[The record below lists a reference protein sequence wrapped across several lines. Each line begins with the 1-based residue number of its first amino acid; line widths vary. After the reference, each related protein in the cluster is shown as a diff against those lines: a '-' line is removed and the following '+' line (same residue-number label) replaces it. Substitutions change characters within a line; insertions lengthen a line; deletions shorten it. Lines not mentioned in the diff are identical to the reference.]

1 MKSILEYT
9 TKVVENV
16 AKLNGH
22 TTADF
27 QILASAKHVT
37 IPWGQAIA
45 RIYGDGMYAVADVV
59 PVLAHHDR
67 KEREYAFA
75 AWYERL
81 VSGAPGSS
89 FWGDTGMIGLYH
101 AASDVNNGFVESLGS
116 KVKAAFLELCLKHQV
131 PLEVSHAFVR
141 TFDVALAVMQECY
154 MTALLDGAAQ
164 IGINDRLLAR
174 IRVVQ
179 IRKTIEEARSSLPV
193 IEWSDAL
200 STHVTEVDV
209 QHRKLIDII
218 NALRAAGPK
227 GGEAMRRIM
236 KELTDYT
243 VFHFGFEEKML
254 QDNGYPEYPEHKRA
268 HDKLVAQVGQLNE
281 EVQTGKASVTVDLFK
296 FLRSWLNNHIRG
308 TDRRYGPFLNGKG
321 IH

>member
-1 MKSILEYT
+1 MKSILEFA

-16 AKLNGH
+16 SRLNGH
-22 TTADF
+22 TSADF
-27 QILASAKHVT
+27 QVLASAKHVT
-37 IPWGQAIA
+37 IPWAPQIA
-45 RIYGDGMYAVADVV
+45 HQYGEGMYAIADVV
-59 PVLAHHDR
+59 PVLAQHDR

-75 AWYERL
+75 SWYERL
-81 VSGAPGSS
+81 VSGAPGAS

-101 AASDVNNGFVESLGS
+101 AAADVNNGFVESLAS
-116 KVKAAFLELCLKHQV
+116 RVKATFLALCAKHQV
-131 PLEVSHAFVR
+131 PVEVAAAFQR

-154 MTALLDGAAQ
+154 MTALLEGAAQ
-164 IGINDRLLAR
+164 IGINDRLLSR

-193 IEWSDAL
+193 IEWSDSL
-200 STHVTEVDV
+200 STRVAEVDK
-209 QHRKLIDII
+209 QHQQLIHII
-218 NALRAAGPK
+218 NELRAAGPK

-254 QDNGYPEYPEHKRA
+254 SDNGYPEYPEHKRA
-268 HDKLVAQVGQLNE
+268 HDKLVTQVGQLNE
-281 EVQTGKASVTVDLFK
+281 EVQSGKASVTVDLFK

-308 TDRRYGPFLNGKG
+308 TDRRYGAFLNAKG

>member
-16 AKLNGH
+16 ARLNGH
-22 TTADF
+22 SAADF
-27 QILASAKHVT
+27 QILATAKHVT
-37 IPWGQAIA
+37 IPWAPQIA
-45 RIYGDGMYAVADVV
+45 RIYGDGMYAVAELV
-59 PVLAHHDR
+59 PVLAQHDR

-75 AWYERL
+75 SWYERL
-81 VSGAPGSS
+81 VSGAPGAS

-101 AASDVNNGFVESLGS
+101 AAADVANGLVESLGS
-116 KVKAAFLELCLKHQV
+116 KVKASFLELCLKHQV
-131 PLEVSHAFVR
+131 PMEVAHAFHR

-164 IGINDRLLAR
+164 IGINDRLLSR

-193 IEWSDAL
+193 IEWSDSL
-200 STHVTEVDV
+200 STSVSEVDR
-209 QHRKLIDII
+209 QHRVLIDII

-227 GGEAMRRIM
+227 GGEEMRRIM

-243 VFHFGFEEKML
+243 VFHFSFEEKML
-254 QDNGYPEYPEHKRA
+254 QDNAYPEYPEHKRA
-268 HDKLVAQVGQLNE
+268 HDKLVEQVGQLNG

-308 TDRRYGPFLNGKG
+308 TDRRYGPYLNSKG

>member
-1 MKSILEYT
+1 MKSILEYAT
-9 TKVVENV
+9 NVVENV
-16 AKLNGH
+16 SRLNGH
-22 TTADF
+22 TSADF
-27 QILASAKHVT
+27 QILAAAKHVT
-37 IPWGQAIA
+37 IPWAQPIA
-45 RIYGDGMYAVADVV
+45 RMYGDGMYSIADMV
-59 PVLAHHDR
+59 PALAQHDR

-75 AWYERL
+75 SWYERM
-81 VSGAPGSS
+81 VSGAPGAS

-101 AASDVNNGFVESLGS
+101 AAADVNNGFVESLGS
-116 KVKAAFLELCLKHQV
+116 KVKAAFLDLCVKQAV
-131 PLEVSHAFVR
+131 PMEVAYAFHR

-164 IGINDRLLAR
+164 IGINDRLLSR

-193 IEWSDAL
+193 IEWSDSL
-200 STHVTEVDV
+200 STNVTEVDV

-254 QDNGYPEYPEHKRA
+254 SDNGYPEFPEHKRA
-268 HDKLVAQVGQLNE
+268 HDKLVAQVGQLNN
-281 EVQTGKASVTVDLFK
+281 EVQVGKASVTVDLFK

-308 TDRRYGPFLNGKG
+308 TDRRYSSFLNGKG